1 MGFEMPRYLENYLS
15 TKSKPLNN
23 FVNTSTY
30 YANLNPYYINYMST
44 TVRQCMAYAYGV
56 QDGYVNDTASFNI
69 GATIKDAAARIVKG
83 NKVMFTG
90 SDTAC
95 EFLSDTWLTH
105 SGFDLFFDRAI
116 DYLLAGGT
124 TAVKLNINR
133 GKLKPSAYR
142 VDRFYADC
150 DDDGDVTFITFLSS
164 LLSSERGAGGTNL
177 QYWLSE
183 QRYYNQKGE
192 KCVIFKVMYKGGV
205 AGTEVVPGIEDAG
218 LPFDALPVET
228 QSLLRR
234 KNIRINEEMLLPF
247 EDGLGVWIWRRTA
260 SNSCVPGAPMG
271 DPLLF
276 GVEDI
281 LWAIDTVFGGSLI
294 DVIQGRGKILVPKRF
309 MRSLSKSLAG
319 SGENQPKWLGGSI
332 FNSEYDDEDDSLVY
346 LLTEHDKDF
355 TPQSVQFD
363 IRSTAFKEMF
373 ETYIRQACVKCGFAP
388 TSIFPFLQ
396 DNSPRTATEV
406 RSEDNLTQAT
416 VQSLHRL
423 IVPLMDRMIDEVLKF
438 YGFSGQANVQLSDYI
453 GNKLQYDQNLRENY
467 AAGAMPLD
475 VFVQKINGISK
486 RETNEYVRKILEE
499 QKDKQAQPFGG
510 LGGFDIGV

>member
-1 MGFEMPRYLENYLS
+1 MGFEIPKYIQDYLS
-15 TKSKPLNN
+15 VKSKPFES

-56 QDGYVNDTASFNI
+56 QDGFINDNASFNI
-69 GATIKDAAARIVKG
+69 GATIKDAAVRIVKG

-90 SDTAC
+90 SDTAS
-95 EFLSDTWLTH
+95 EFLSDVWLTR

-116 DYLLAGGT
+116 DYLLSGGT
-124 TAVKLNINR
+124 TAVKLNINHGR
-133 GKLKPSAYR
+133 IKPSAYR
-142 VDRFYADC
+142 IDRFYADC

-164 LLSSERGAGGTNL
+164 LLSSESHAGGINL
-177 QYWLSE
+177 QYWLAE
-183 QRYYNQKGE
+183 QRYYNRNGE
-192 KCVIFKVMYKGGV
+192 KCIIFKVMSKGGV
-205 AGTEVVPGIEDAG
+205 AGTEAIPSVEDAG
-218 LPFDALPVET
+218 IPFFDLPDEI
-228 QSLLRR
+228 QSILRR
-234 KNIRINEEMLLPF
+234 KNIRINEEMVLPF
-247 EDGLGVWIWRRTA
+247 NDGLGVWLWRRTA
-260 SNSCVPGAPMG
+260 SNSCVPGAPFG

-281 LWAIDTVFGGSLI
+281 LWAIDTVFGGSLV
-294 DVIQGRGKILVPKRF
+294 DVLNGKGKILVPKRF
-309 MRSLSKSLAG
+309 MRSLRSALQGTDNKAPVWMNGDVLS
-319 SGENQPKWLGGSI
+319 N
-332 FNSEYDDEDDSLVY
+332 EYDDEDESLVY

-355 TPQSVQFD
+355 TPQSVQFE
-363 IRSTAFKEMF
+363 IRSAAFKEMF
-373 ETYIRQACVKCGFAP
+373 EVYIRQACVKCGFAP

-423 IVPLMDRMIDEVLKF
+423 IVPLIDRMITEVLRF
-438 YGFSGQANVQLSDYI
+438 YSFTGHANVQLSDYI

-486 RETNEYVRKILEE
+486 RETDEYVRKILEE
-499 QKDKQAQPFGG
+499 QKEKQAQPFGG